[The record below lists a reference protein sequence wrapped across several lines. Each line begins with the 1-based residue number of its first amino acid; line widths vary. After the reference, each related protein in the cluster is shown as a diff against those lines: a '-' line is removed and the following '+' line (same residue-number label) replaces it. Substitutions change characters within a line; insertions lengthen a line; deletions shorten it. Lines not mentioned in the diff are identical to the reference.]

1 MMIRTPP
8 PINPNVVFVDRKL
21 NALFCFLLVVVFIS
35 AADTPQQWHV
45 ILGLLLATAFSF
57 LAFLFRRLTLDG
69 MFSAIVVG
77 IFILGFGGWSI
88 AALVLLFFISSAA
101 ISGQWKMKSLDLP
114 ESARRSG
121 KQVWA
126 NGFWIVISLT
136 AAVIFDA
143 PVFLVGAIGALATA
157 TADTWSTELGTRLK
171 GATYLITNFKYVP
184 AGTDGGIS
192 IKGTIA
198 ALLGSAMIAAAS
210 IVVFSLKLGFFIS
223 ILAAGFLG
231 SVADS
236 YFGATLQRNNRSVTL
251 PISNQQIA
259 IDNNLVNGI
268 STGVGAL
275 LAIILK
281 VIII

>member
-1 MMIRTPP
+1 MTLVPP
-8 PINPNVVFVDRKL
+8 LINLNALFVDRKL
-21 NALFCFLLVVVFIS
+21 NALFCFLLVVVFI
-35 AADTPQQWHV
+35 AAANTQQQWHV
-45 ILGLLLATAFSF
+45 ILGLLLGTAFSF
-57 LAFLFRRLTLDG
+57 IAFLFRRLTLDG
-69 MFSAIVVG
+69 MFSAMVTG
-77 IFILGFGGWSI
+77 IFILGFGGWGI

-101 ISGQWKMKSLDLP
+101 ISGQWKVRSPDLP
-114 ESARRSG
+114 VSARRTG

-126 NGFWIVISLT
+126 NGFWIVFSLT

-143 PVFLVGAIGALATA
+143 PIFVAAAIGALATA
-157 TADTWSTELGTRLK
+157 TADTWSTELGTRMS
-171 GATYLITNFKYVP
+171 GNVYLITNLKKVS

-192 IKGTIA
+192 IQGTTA
-198 ALLGSAMIAAAS
+198 ALFGSAMIGGVAMA
-210 IVVFSLKLGFFIS
+210 IFSFQLGFFLS

-236 YFGATLQRNNRSVTL
+236 YFGATFQCSNRSVTL

-259 IDNNLVNGI
+259 IDNDLVNAI

-281 VIII
+281 IIFI